1 MSIFYLSDFPETY
14 FHSFM
19 HPRPIIPRLDNLVHR
34 QPHLHN
40 LLPVRQ
46 VILHGPPVGL
56 GLVLRDPG
64 LDVPHDEP
72 PPRHGK
78 VHIDKPHLVHQP
90 GSRRPRLLVQS
101 DIVPLEHDNPV
112 AREDRDI
119 ILLGVLDSVV
129 ERRRQDGP
137 RRVGPGLRALGRRR
151 GRGRGRGRDGE
162 GEGLPQ
168 GLDELQ
174 EGRPVKGELG
184 AAPGV
189 RRRRVR
195 HGRELGP
202 RQVVAVHGDEGGYG
216 GGRVGG
222 VGGVQGRVAPVELCC
237 DDLRE
242 GGFA

>member
-1 MSIFYLSDFPETY
+1 MSIF
-14 FHSFM
+14 
-19 HPRPIIPRLDNLVHR
+19 
-34 QPHLHN
+34 
-40 LLPVRQ
+40 
-46 VILHGPPVGL
+46 VILHSPPVRL
-56 GLVLRDPG
+56 GLVLRNPG

-90 GSRRPRLLVQS
+90 GSRRPRLLVKS
-101 DIVPLEHDNPV
+101 DIVPLKHDNPV
-112 AREDRDI
+112 AREDRDV
-119 ILLGVLDSVV
+119 ILLGILYSMV
-129 ERRRQDGP
+129 ERRGEDGP
-137 RRVGPGLRALGRRR
+137 RGVDPRVRSLGRRR
-151 GRGRGRGRDGE
+151 GPRD

-202 RQVVAVHGDEGGYG
+202 RQVVAVHGDEGGCG